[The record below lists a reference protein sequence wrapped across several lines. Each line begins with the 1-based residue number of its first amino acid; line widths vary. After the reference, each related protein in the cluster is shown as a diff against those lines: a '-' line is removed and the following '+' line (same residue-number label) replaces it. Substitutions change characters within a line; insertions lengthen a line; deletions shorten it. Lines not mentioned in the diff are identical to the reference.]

1 MKTSYMHLS
10 YCKWMY
16 ILYVVSF
23 HFNPSGLFPR
33 AEHRG
38 NVQPSSPRHAAETD
52 PTARVWEPNCI
63 PVVVLECQTLSRLFM
78 VISLDLHDHAAGKI
92 TFNDAFKDFIPSH

>member
-23 HFNPSGLFPR
+23 HFNPSGSFPR

-63 PVVVLECQTLSRLFM
+63 PVVVLECQTLARLFM
-78 VISLDLHDHAAGKI
+78 VTQLERLHLMMDLKVLFQVI
-92 TFNDAFKDFIPSH
+92 RINRKY